1 MSLHLHE
8 SILLLSL
15 DDEKGSFSMSGTY
28 LYYGFA
34 AALLLDLILGERIV
48 VEEGRVSVID
58 KAITENRL
66 LNDVLGRL
74 KRFKKDRKVA
84 YCIHYLVQRINK
96 LRPQAIEHL
105 IRQGILERREEK
117 ILWVFTVSR
126 YPSANAEPEHTLRER
141 LHSVAFHN
149 AEPTPKERM
158 LLSIILAGA
167 ALIREREHGTVE
179 QRVFDGLR
187 RMIEARK
194 LVPAFADF
202 DDRELVDAR
211 DDHLFVY
218 VRRVPGRGSEAVL
231 VAANFD
237 VQERPLWLETLQA
250 RGLFRHGPPVDL
262 LTGEAVAVHDGRLG
276 VPPRGLLWL
285 EER

>member
-158 LLSIILAGA
+158 LLSIILACKLERDLFPDKEERKA
-167 ALIREREHGTVE
+167 ARERLKALTEDSE
-179 QRVFDGLR
+179 LR
-187 RMIEARK
+187 RLI
-194 LVPAFADF
+194 
-202 DDRELVDAR
+202 
-211 DDHLFVY
+211 
-218 VRRVPGRGSEAVL
+218 GQAVL
-231 VAANFD
+231 EMQAAVMAATTASF
-237 VQERPLWLETLQA
+237 
-250 RGLFRHGPPVDL
+250 
-262 LTGEAVAVHDGRLG
+262 
-276 VPPRGLLWL
+276 
-285 EER
+285 